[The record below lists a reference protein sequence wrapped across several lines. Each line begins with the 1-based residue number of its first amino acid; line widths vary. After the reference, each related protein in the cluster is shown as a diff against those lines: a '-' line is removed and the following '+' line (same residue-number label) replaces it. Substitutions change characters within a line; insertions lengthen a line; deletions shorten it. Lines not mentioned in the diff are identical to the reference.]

1 MRVIAGKY
9 RRRQLKE
16 VGLDSTRSTKDR
28 VKETM
33 FSMLGPLES
42 YTAALDLFAGSGA
55 LGIEALSRG
64 VTHATFVE
72 KQPQAF
78 LVMKENIN
86 ALSILNA
93 TQHKDDAL
101 MFLRTTTATFDVII
115 LDPPYTAGMLDEALE
130 LIAKKN
136 LLQPHGIMVSLTH
149 KSTDIRIPEGFTL
162 KKDRRV
168 GITNITFYE
177 WSEQA

>member
-1 MRVIAGKY
+1 
-9 RRRQLKE
+9 
-16 VGLDSTRSTKDR
+16 
-28 VKETM
+28 
-33 FSMLGPLES
+33 
-42 YTAALDLFAGSGA
+42 
-55 LGIEALSRG
+55 
-64 VTHATFVE
+64 
-72 KQPQAF
+72 
-78 LVMKENIN
+78 
-86 ALSILNA
+86 
-93 TQHKDDAL
+93 